1 MAGQV
6 KLSVKK
12 QNVYVAGGEG
22 YITRAV
28 RYSTIDSDS
37 VLEYA
42 ALNSGINRAQ
52 IAASVEAVLQT
63 FENFLCNGHS
73 VQLPRIGNFR
83 FGVNASFASTEDEG
97 GADAVTRRKV
107 YFTPSSYLK
116 GLLEDVSLSTEDSD
130 EDEDEDTSTDDT
142 EDEEDTDTDST
153 DTGSDT
159 DTGSNGSD
167 D

>member
-63 FENFLCNGHS
+63 FENFLCNGHA
-73 VQLPRIGNFR
+73 VQLPRIGIFR

-107 YFTPSSYLK
+107 YFLPSVYLK
-116 GLLEDVSLSTEDSD
+116 GLLEDISLATEDTD
-130 EDEDEDTSTDDT
+130 DEEDEDSSTT
-142 EDEEDTDTDST
+142 TDEETDSEDTDST
-153 DTGSDT
+153 DTDSDSGSD
-159 DTGSNGSD
+159 SSD

>member
-12 QNVYVAGGEG
+12 QTVYVAGGEG
-22 YITRAV
+22 YITRAI

-42 ALNSGINRAQ
+42 ALNSGINRAM

-83 FGVNASFASTEDEG
+83 FGVNANFASTEDEG

-107 YFTPSSYLK
+107 YFTPSAYLK
-116 GLLEDVSLSTEDSD
+116 GLLDDISLSTEDSD
-130 EDEDEDTSTDDT
+130 EDEDEDTSTDTD
-142 EDEEDTDTDST
+142 DEDTDSDTT
-153 DTGSDT
+153 DTGSD
-159 DTGSNGSD
+159 SSD

>member
-42 ALNSGINRAQ
+42 ALNSGINRAM

-153 DTGSDT
+153 DTGTDT
-159 DTGSNGSD
+159 DTGSDSSD

>member
-12 QNVYVAGGEG
+12 QYVHVIGDDA
-22 YITRAV
+22 YVTRAV

-42 ALNSGINRAQ
+42 ALNSGINRAM
-52 IAASVEAVLQT
+52 IAASMEAVLQS

-83 FGVNASFASTEDEG
+83 FGVNATIADSEDEG
-97 GADAVTRRKV
+97 GADVVTRRKI
-107 YFTPSSYLK
+107 YFVPSAYLK

-130 EDEDEDTSTDDT
+130 EDEDSDTTDTSSNTNSSDT
-142 EDEEDTDTDST
+142 VTDTDT

-159 DTGSNGSD
+159 DD
-167 D
+167 

>member
-12 QNVYVAGGEG
+12 QYVYVAGGDA
-22 YITRAV
+22 YVTRAV

-42 ALNSGINRAQ
+42 ALNSGINRAM
-52 IAASVEAVLQT
+52 IAASMEAVLQS

-83 FGVNASFASTEDEG
+83 FGVNASIADSEDEG
-97 GADAVTRRKV
+97 GADVVTRRKI
-107 YFTPSSYLK
+107 YFVPSAYLK

-130 EDEDEDTSTDDT
+130 EDEDSSSDDTSTDTNTSTDVT
-142 EDEEDTDTDST
+142 DDDEE
-153 DTGSDT
+153 
-159 DTGSNGSD
+159 SND
-167 D
+167 

>member
-42 ALNSGINRAQ
+42 ALNSGINRAM

-73 VQLPRIGNFR
+73 VQLPRVGTFR

-107 YFTPSSYLK
+107 YFLPSSYLK
-116 GLLEDVSLSTEDSD
+116 GLLEDISLSTEDSD
-130 EDEDEDTSTDDT
+130 EEDEDTSTDDT
-142 EDEEDTDTDST
+142 EDEDTDTDST
-153 DTGSDT
+153 DTGTDSDS
-159 DTGSNGSD
+159 GSNGSD